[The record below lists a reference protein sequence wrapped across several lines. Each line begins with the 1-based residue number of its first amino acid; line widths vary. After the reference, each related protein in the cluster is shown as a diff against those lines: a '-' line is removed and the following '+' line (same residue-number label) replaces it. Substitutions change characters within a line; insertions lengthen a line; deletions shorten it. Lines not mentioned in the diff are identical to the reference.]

1 MSSSCRNIAAI
12 DLGSNSF
19 HMVVA
24 KIVGSDLQM
33 VSRHKQRVRLAAG
46 LDPQNNLSN
55 EAIQRGLDCLK
66 VFAERLED
74 FELDNV
80 RIVATHTLRQANNAH
95 LFIKRAAKILPFPI
109 EIISGIEE
117 GRLIFLGVAHT
128 QIESKSK
135 LVIDIGG
142 GSTEMIIGQNFD
154 SHIINSKRMGCV
166 SFTNQFFGDGQ
177 LNQDHFL
184 RASVAV
190 AQKLE
195 PIALKYKQLGWDA
208 ALGSSGTVKAI
219 REVLI
224 GLGFDDGRITQ
235 TRLNKLI
242 NQLCDFKTISNI
254 NLTGLTP
261 ERKPVFAAGIA
272 ILNSIMHE
280 LNIDHLHHSNAALRE
295 GVLYEMEARF
305 KRSDI
310 RMRTAESLASKHHVD
325 LNHANKV
332 KAQAVTFLSQIAPEL
347 EINKNNEL
355 FNLLGWAAML
365 HEVGLSIS
373 FKSFH
378 KHSQYI
384 LQHTNMPGFN
394 QEQQLV
400 LATLTRFQR
409 KSLKLQDIPQLSL
422 FEAEH
427 ILSAICVLRLS
438 ILLHGQRR
446 ETPLPELKL
455 SANEEHWQLSC
466 SEEGWLDDNRLLY
479 EDLLTEQK
487 HWHSVKWELTFN

>member
-1 MSSSCRNIAAI
+1 MSSHSRNIAAI

-24 KIVGSDLQM
+24 KVVGSDLQM

-46 LDPQNNLSN
+46 LDLQNNLSN
-55 EAIQRGLDCLK
+55 EAIQRGIDCLK
-66 VFAERLED
+66 IFAERLHD
-74 FELDNV
+74 FELNNV

-95 LFIKRAAKILPFPI
+95 LFIQRAAKILPFPI

-142 GSTEMIIGQNFD
+142 GSTEMIIGQGFD
-154 SHIINSKRMGCV
+154 SRIINSKRMGCV
-166 SFTNQFFGDGQ
+166 SFTHQFFNDGI
-177 LNQDHFL
+177 LAKNRFL
-184 RASVAV
+184 KAQMAV

-195 PIALKYKQLGWDA
+195 PLAYQYKQLGWDA
-208 ALGSSGTVKAI
+208 TLGSSGSIKSI

-224 GLGFDDGRITQ
+224 GLGFDDGLITQ
-235 TRLNKLI
+235 TRLQSLI
-242 NQLCDFKTISNI
+242 QQLCEFKTMESI
-254 NLTGLTP
+254 NLAGLTS
-261 ERKPVFAAGIA
+261 ERHPVFAAGVA
-272 ILNSIMHE
+272 ILSGIMKE
-280 LNIDHLHHSNAALRE
+280 LDIKQLHYSNGALRE
-295 GVLYEMEARF
+295 GVLYEMEQRF
-305 KRSDI
+305 ERSDI
-310 RMRTAESLASKHHVD
+310 RMRTTENLATKHHVD
-325 LNHANKV
+325 LGHANKV
-332 KAQAVTFLSQIAPEL
+332 RRQATAFLSQVALKLGI
-347 EINKNNEL
+347 KKSNEL
-355 FNLLGWAAML
+355 FALLEWAAML

-373 FKSFH
+373 FKGFH

-409 KSLKLQDIPQLSL
+409 KSLKLYDLPEFSL
-422 FEAEH
+422 FKTQH
-427 ILSAICVLRLS
+427 VLSAIRILRLA

-446 ETPLPELKL
+446 DAPLPALIL
-455 SANEEHWQLSC
+455 SVDEEQWLLTSAEHN
-466 SEEGWLDDNRLLY
+466 WLDDNRLLH
-479 EDLLTEQK
+479 EDLLTEQEY
-487 HWHSVKWELTFN
+487 WRSVGWELAFS